1 MANKVRTISL
11 DRQEIKK
18 TIQDLQNMKK
28 TIKGVPSDIE
38 SILDEAVLYCQ
49 SLTPI
54 SDGQGRHLVYNTY
67 WTKTPSGYRIVQEG
81 ENVLYVEFG
90 TGQVGSET
98 PHELANKLGWVYGIG
113 EHIFTT
119 KDGKVGWFFPTDS
132 TRTEYRFTQG
142 QRANMQMYKT
152 AQWLSKKLNVEVKL
166 FVEKVKQQW

>member
-1 MANKVRTISL
+1 MVNKVRKISL
-11 DRQEIKK
+11 DTQEIKK

-28 TIKGVPSDIE
+28 QIKGLPSNIE

-54 SDGQGRHLVYNTY
+54 SDGQGNHLVYNTY
-67 WTKTPSGYRIVQEG
+67 WTKTPGGYRIVQEG

-98 PHELANKLGWVYGIG
+98 PHELVGEMGWLYGVG

-119 KDGKVGWFFPTDS
+119 IDGKVGWFFPTDS

-142 QRANMQMYKT
+142 QKANMQMYRT
-152 AQWLSKKLNVEVKL
+152 AEWLSKRLNVEVKL
-166 FVEKVKQQW
+166 VAEKVKQQW

>member
-1 MANKVRTISL
+1 M
-11 DRQEIKK
+11 
-18 TIQDLQNMKK
+18 
-28 TIKGVPSDIE
+28 
-38 SILDEAVLYCQ
+38 
-49 SLTPI
+49 
-54 SDGQGRHLVYNTY
+54 
-67 WTKTPSGYRIVQEG
+67 
-81 ENVLYVEFG
+81 
-90 TGQVGSET
+90 
-98 PHELANKLGWVYGIG
+98 YGIG